1 MTPLDWPLLGTD
13 LPMATINDDP
23 FTLTAL
29 IFDAQVQLPIHLAA
43 AAEQITA
50 YGTHTQARG
59 CLGSGNAQNPGSDHS
74 HQRQHDPHPVG
85 TLRGGTQGL
94 ASKVT
99 GGTGASRELAPGV

>member
-1 MTPLDWPLLGTD
+1 MTPLNWTLLGTD

-50 YGTHTQARG
+50 HGTHT
-59 CLGSGNAQNPGSDHS
+59 
-74 HQRQHDPHPVG
+74 
-85 TLRGGTQGL
+85 
-94 ASKVT
+94 
-99 GGTGASRELAPGV
+99 